1 MNVWLINMKA
11 VIYLKAFSFVLL
23 SVVTQF
29 YTPKGIDYNLV
40 IQGPTSF
47 RRASFSIK
55 NISYII
61 KM

>member
-1 MNVWLINMKA
+1 MKA

-47 RRASFSIK
+47 RRASFSTK